1 MGMHQVGYDR
11 PLAPHLNSQFILKAG
26 PEYWGRAFI
35 RRVRY
40 STSPGSARPGGRIL
54 RLGAPGSL
62 WSGGAAQLADVH
74 NCDTGPGRHEL
85 GQMRAD
91 RVQPNYFPREYSW
104 SSLSVVTV

>member
-26 PEYWGRAFI
+26 PEYWGRALI
-35 RRVRY
+35 RMVRY

-62 WSGGAAQLADVH
+62 WSGGAAQLAEVH
-74 NCDTGPGRHEL
+74 NCDTGPGRPSLVRCGQIGFSQTTSRENTL
-85 GQMRAD
+85 G
-91 RVQPNYFPREYSW
+91 
-104 SSLSVVTV
+104 VVSRL

>member
-26 PEYWGRAFI
+26 PEYWGRALI
-35 RRVRY
+35 RMVRY

-62 WSGGAAQLADVH
+62 WSGGAAQLAEVD
-74 NCDTGPGRHEL
+74 NCDRVRAATSL
-85 GQMRAD
+85 GQMRQIGFSQELLPE
-91 RVQPNYFPREYSW
+91 RILLE
-104 SSLSVVTV
+104 